1 MKRALVALALLTAGT
16 TYYTIVQAED
26 YGVAGEAMGKR
37 AHLALPTAGS
47 LRTDSGLQEL
57 YFLGVVS
64 LSVDEA
70 LTATGA
76 NVFTLEGQL
85 EARLAAGGL
94 KFSDVQDLPPEALSV
109 QVQAAQHGDM
119 YAGATVLTVTQPA
132 YLERTSRGSG
142 AIFVKQNATYV
153 GSHAFAASAD
163 GVPAAIE
170 ASITTVVD
178 AFVAQWREDNQ
189 R

>member
-1 MKRALVALALLTAGT
+1 MKRTLVTLALLVAGAT
-16 TYYTIVQAED
+16 LYSMVQAED
-26 YGVAGEAMGKR
+26 YDLAAEAMGKR
-37 AHLALPTAGS
+37 AHLALPTKGS
-47 LRTDSGLQEL
+47 LRTESGLQEL

-64 LSVDEA
+64 LSVDDL
-70 LTATGA
+70 LTAAGA

-94 KFSDVQDLPPEALSV
+94 KISDVKDLPPEALSV
-109 QVQAAQHGDM
+109 QVRAAQDGDM
-119 YAGATVLTVTQPA
+119 VAGCTILTVTQPA

-142 AIFVKQNATYV
+142 AIFVQRNATYV
-153 GSHAFAASAD
+153 GSDVFIAPAD

-170 ASITTVVD
+170 ASITAAVD
-178 AFVAQWREDNQ
+178 AFVTQWREVNN

>member
-1 MKRALVALALLTAGT
+1 MNRALVTLAALVAGAT
-16 TYYTIVQAED
+16 FYTIVRAENYD
-26 YGVAGEAMGKR
+26 VAGEAMGKR

-47 LRTDSGLQEL
+47 MRTESGLEQL

-64 LSVDEA
+64 LSVDEL
-70 LTATGA
+70 LTAAGA

-85 EARLAAGGL
+85 EERLSAGGL
-94 KFSDVQDLPPEALSV
+94 QISDVQDLPPEALSV
-109 QVQAAQHGDM
+109 QVRAARDGDT
-119 YAGATVLTVTQPA
+119 YAGSTLLTVTQPA

-142 AIFVKQNATYV
+142 AIFVQRNATYI
-153 GSHAFAASAD
+153 GSDVFIAPAD

-170 ASITTVVD
+170 ASIATAVD
-178 AFVAQWREDNQ
+178 SFVKDWRGANS